1 MLVLNRRVGQTI
13 YIGDDV
19 CATVFGKLRDHAT
32 IGVLA
37 PAAATVRF
45 GGAVLMPIVLDSG
58 ERFYLLTLLSGEGFA
73 IDAAEVRVKFGS
85 ARQPPLGVRSKHV
98 QLAIQAPAHIAVHR
112 EEVYAQIQAK
122 AGQCKPVVS
131 FAKKLQQAN
140 ASLRRRRSAPLSWA
154 SAGAL
159 APANAEFIF
168 S

>member
-1 MLVLNRRVGQTI
+1 MLLLNRQVGQTI

-37 PAAATVRF
+37 PAAAIIRF
-45 GGAVLMPIVLDSG
+45 GGAELEPIVLDSG

-73 IDAAEVRVKFGS
+73 IDATEVRVKFGS
-85 ARQPPLGVRSKHV
+85 AKQPPLGVRSKRM
-98 QLAIQAPAHIAVHR
+98 QLAIQAPAHIPVHR
-112 EEVYAQIQAK
+112 EEIYAQIQDAV
-122 AGQCKPVVS
+122 GCSPVVS

-140 ASLRRRRSAPLSWA
+140 ESLHRRRMAPLPWA
-154 SAGAL
+154 SAGAR

-168 S
+168 TM

>member
-1 MLVLNRRVGQTI
+1 MLLLNRRIGQTV

-19 CATVFGKLRDHAT
+19 CATVFAKLQERTT

-37 PAAATVRF
+37 PASAAVRF
-45 GGAVLMPIVLDSG
+45 AGAVMTPSVLDSG
-58 ERFYLLTLLSGEGFA
+58 ERFYLLALLSGEGFT
-73 IDAAEVRVKFGS
+73 IDATEIRVKFGS
-85 ARQPPLGVRSKHV
+85 ARRPPLGARSKHV
-98 QLAIQAPAHIAVHR
+98 QLAIQAPAHVAVYR
-112 EEVYAQIQAK
+112 EEVYAQIQELERSS
-122 AGQCKPVVS
+122 PVVS

-140 ASLRRRRSAPLSWA
+140 ASLRRRRSAPLPWA

>member
-1 MLVLNRRVGQTI
+1 MLLLNRRIGQTV

-19 CATVFGKLRDHAT
+19 CATVFAKLRERTT

-37 PAAATVRF
+37 PASAAVRF
-45 GGAVLMPIVLDSG
+45 AGAMMTPSVLDGG
-58 ERFYLLTLLSGEGFA
+58 ERFYLLALLSGESFT
-73 IDAAEVRVKFGS
+73 IDATEIRVKFGS
-85 ARQPPLGVRSKHV
+85 ARRLPLGARSKHV
-98 QLAIQAPAHIAVHR
+98 QLAIQAPAHVAVYR
-112 EEVYAQIQAK
+112 EEVYAQIQAA
-122 AGQCKPVVS
+122 AGRCRPVVS

-140 ASLRRRRSAPLSWA
+140 ASLCRRPLAPLPWA